1 MTFGD
6 YQNEIYFRGLA
17 GIVPSLP
24 MVFAEWEAKAEAA
37 LPPSVWSYVAG
48 GAGDEHTQRTN
59 ASAFERWGL
68 VPRRFV
74 GAKDRDLS
82 VELFG
87 MTLPSPVFLAPIGVI
102 GLCAQDGHGDLATAE
117 AAAGMAVPMVASTFR
132 NSPRAW
138 CGAPRRRASKPSWS
152 RSAPWSPAG
161 GRGARRQ
168 ANFP

>member
-48 GAGDEHTQRTN
+48 GAGGEQTQRAN
-59 ASAFERWGL
+59 ASAFEQGGL

-87 MTLPSPVFLAPIGVI
+87 MTGASPVFMAPIGVI
-102 GLCAQDGHGDLATAE
+102 GLCAQAGPGDLAPAR
-117 AAAGMAVPMVASTFR
+117 APSRPGVPMVS
-132 NSPRAW
+132 SPLA
-138 CGAPRRRASKPSWS
+138 C
-152 RSAPWSPAG
+152 
-161 GRGARRQ
+161 
-168 ANFP
+168 